1 MAGLDPLL
9 QMPRRATPR
18 VRIAPG
24 TVAIARDQS
33 CVYTLETPGGW
44 NLIGR
49 TPVALFT
56 PLEASPTLLRPG
68 DRVRFVP
75 IAAEAFD
82 TARARVLP

>member
-1 MAGLDPLL
+1 
-9 QMPRRATPR
+9 
-18 VRIAPG
+18 
-24 TVAIARDQS
+24 
-33 CVYTLETPGGW
+33 VYTLETPGGW

-75 IAAEAFD
+75 TAPEAYA
-82 TARARVLP
+82 TARARLLP